1 MSTTPPILT
10 GISVTDIDRP
20 RLIFHGAIVLLV
32 GLLSGLPTVVE
43 SINESGRYWHTAHEA
58 LIMMG
63 IWMLAA
69 SSVLPALVL
78 ERRERKALVWSLFV
92 VGYGFSVALV
102 VGGAVGANAFEPGGT
117 PATFTAFV
125 AAVVGIAGAFVATAL
140 TLMGARGALKGAQPD
155 GTPVEKSPPRSTY
168 Q

>member
-1 MSTTPPILT
+1 M
-10 GISVTDIDRP
+10 VNIDRL

-43 SINESGRYWHTAHEA
+43 SINESGRFWHTAHEA

-63 IWMLAA
+63 IWMLAS

-78 ERRERKALVWSLFV
+78 GRRETTALVRSLLAM
-92 VGYGFSVALV
+92 GYGFSVALV
-102 VGGAVGANAFEPGGT
+102 IGGVVGANAFEPGGT

-125 AAVVGIAGAFVATAL
+125 AAVVGIGGAFVATGL
-140 TLMGARGALKGAQPD
+140 TLMGARAALKETKD
-155 GTPVEKSPPRSTY
+155 GSPLN
-168 Q
+168 